1 MTQTR
6 LAAVP
11 RTRTTE
17 QRLREHVDRLGEEH
31 PPIDLATV
39 DLTVAD
45 PAAVRDR
52 FGHVLDYMARVELEV
67 DRNVLELTTMLPDPP
82 EVDRYFYADVWQ
94 PQEVRHGEILDALQQ
109 ELGRPAAT
117 PDLTTVSA
125 KLRVLG
131 ALAHLAP
138 VQDVVRMLYY
148 LTGQATERSAVL
160 AYNLL
165 HDGLTEMGEHA
176 VAGSVVGQIKRQ
188 EPGHHAFY
196 SLSARGLHDQL
207 APWQRWLVRRLRA
220 LSFAPVG
227 VNNPDQLADFG
238 DVMTS
243 LSITDRVESFAEQVS
258 RLERDL
264 LWAHAEGMRVPPYV
278 LRAFADAAGAA
289 RARRPES
296 SVPPTGTR

>member
-1 MTQTR
+1 VAQTI
-6 LAAVP
+6 LPAVVRP
-11 RTRTTE
+11 RSTE
-17 QRLREHVDRLGEEH
+17 LRLREHVDRLGEEH

-39 DLTVAD
+39 DLTVRD
-45 PAAVRDR
+45 AATVRDR

-117 PDLTTVSA
+117 PDLTTVSL

-131 ALAHLAP
+131 ALAHLDA

-165 HDGLTEMGEHA
+165 HDGLTELGEHA

-196 SLSARGLHDQL
+196 SLSARGLADQL

-220 LSFAPVG
+220 ISFAPVG
-227 VNNPDQLADFG
+227 VNGPGQLADFG
-238 DVMTS
+238 DVMAT
-243 LSITDRVESFAEQVS
+243 LGIGEHTDTFAEQVA

-264 LWAHAEGMRVPPYV
+264 LWAHVEGMRVPPYV
-278 LRAFADAAGAA
+278 LRAFADAAEAA
-289 RARRPES
+289 RSRRPD
-296 SVPPTGTR
+296 